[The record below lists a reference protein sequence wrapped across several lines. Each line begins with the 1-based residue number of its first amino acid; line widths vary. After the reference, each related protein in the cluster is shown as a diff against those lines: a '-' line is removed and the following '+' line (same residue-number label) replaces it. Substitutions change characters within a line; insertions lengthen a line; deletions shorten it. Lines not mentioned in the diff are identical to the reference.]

1 MLYLIKVGDYID
13 MNYSVIFDILDILKW
28 HSSVNKPLSQKDI
41 MKYLYHEKNT
51 VISHLTL

>member
-1 MLYLIKVGDYID
+1 